1 MALRVTAAAGE
12 HDLLFLPWDV
22 PLEEWPESTL
32 VALPRGISRHI
43 VRFVR
48 LHGVVFA

>member
-22 PLEEWPESTL
+22 PLSRL
-32 VALPRGISRHI
+32 VGP
-43 VRFVR
+43 
-48 LHGVVFA
+48 GVPGGRA